1 MLFIKFIDN
10 LFYLRVTNICVHTFV
25 INKKIISVHIWKNS
39 LFCCNRRYFRYTVI
53 GNFQTAKSSLF
64 LLRLSNPLLFLY
76 FNPSFKKSML
86 FSNVNSYIIYLP
98 ILCYFLIYQMLTS
111 KYTASLY
118 RKNFLDKKPAFQDI
132 IYMTF
137 FIFIFLLYHNY
148 SISSISSRSSPNNF
162 NADSIGS
169 FAAISTL
176 QRRSKSIGF
185 MELPPLKNLK

>member
-64 LLRLSNPLLFLY
+64 LLRLSNPFY
-76 FNPSFKKSML
+76 FIFIQFKNML

-111 KYTASLY
+111 KYTASLS
-118 RKNFLDKKPAFQDI
+118 RKNSLIKS
-132 IYMTF
+132 
-137 FIFIFLLYHNY
+137 LH
-148 SISSISSRSSPNNF
+148 
-162 NADSIGS
+162 
-169 FAAISTL
+169 
-176 QRRSKSIGF
+176 SKT
-185 MELPPLKNLK
+185 

>member
-64 LLRLSNPLLFLY
+64 LLRLSNPFY
-76 FNPSFKKSML
+76 
-86 FSNVNSYIIYLP
+86 
-98 ILCYFLIYQMLTS
+98 
-111 KYTASLY
+111 
-118 RKNFLDKKPAFQDI
+118 
-132 IYMTF
+132 